1 MNAPVDVSFFA
12 RAAKPITSY
21 RKYWAQRFGTAKF
34 LPTSREEM
42 AALGWDSCDII
53 VVTGDAYVDHPSFG
67 MSVIGRVL
75 EAQGFRVGIIAQPDW
90 QSAEPFRALGKP
102 NLFWG
107 VTSGNMDSMINRY
120 TADRKIRSD
129 DAYTPGDVGGKRPD
143 RAAIVY
149 SQRCREAFPDV
160 PIVLGG
166 IEGSLRRIAHYDYWS
181 DKVRRSIVMDSKCDL
196 LLYGNAERAI
206 VEVAHRLAAREPVQ
220 QITDVRGTAFVRRE
234 TPEGWF
240 ELDSTE
246 VDQPG
251 RVDAHLNP
259 YLMVSEQAKAQGQT
273 CARED
278 EANAVAADA
287 NARAGQGA
295 AQAGS
300 TERFDAAQSVQ
311 AEPVE
316 ARAGASTC
324 SARTVVGAPTGD
336 AAPATSAAQATHA
349 VAQPI
354 HFIVNPA
361 VRLKAPAREKTVIR
375 LPSYEQVKADPI
387 LYAHANRV
395 LHLET
400 NPGNARALV
409 QAHGEGTT
417 ARDVWI
423 NPPPIPLTTAEMDYV
438 FDLPYA
444 RSPHPRYA
452 DEQGRHDG
460 ATKIPAWEMIRFS
473 VNIMRGCFGG
483 CTFCS
488 ITEHEGRIIQSRSE
502 DSIIREVEDIRDK
515 VEGFTGVISDLGG
528 PTANMYRLGC
538 RSPEIEA
545 ACRKPSCVYPG
556 ICPNLTTDH
565 GPLIQIYRR
574 ARALRGIKKILIGSG
589 LRYDLAVK
597 SPEYVKELVQHHV
610 GGYLKI
616 APEHTEEGPLSK
628 MMKPGIGSYDRF
640 KSMFEKYS
648 AEAGKKQYL
657 IPYFIAA
664 HPGTRDEDMMNLA
677 LWLKKNGFRADQ
689 VQTFYPSPMA
699 TATAMYHSGR
709 NTLTKVR
716 RTMRDEGEES
726 VDIVRGEKRRRLHKA
741 FLRYHDPNNWP
752 LLREALKAMGRADL
766 IGNGKHHL
774 IPTFQPATD
783 GGYQSARRKNSTP
796 APSASVPSSARRVG
810 AAPRPGTVLTQ
821 HTGLPP
827 RETGNRPMAGKGA
840 GKPGAPRSPAG
851 ALGGRAARRPR

>member
-12 RAAKPITSY
+12 RAAKPLTSY
-21 RKYWAQRFGTAKF
+21 RKYWAARFGTAKF
-34 LPTSREEM
+34 LPTTRAEM
-42 AALGWDSCDII
+42 DALGWDSCDII

-67 MSVIGRVL
+67 MAVIGRML

-90 QSAEPFRALGKP
+90 QSADPFKVLGRP
-102 NLFWG
+102 NLFFG
-107 VTSGNMDSMINRY
+107 VTAGNMDSMINRY
-120 TADRKIRSD
+120 TADRKVRSD
-129 DAYTPGDVGGKRPD
+129 DAYTPGDVGGRRPD

-149 SQRCREAFPDV
+149 SQRCKEAWSDV

-166 IEGSLRRIAHYDYWS
+166 IEGSLRRIAHYDYWQ
-181 DKVRRSIVMDSKCDL
+181 DKVRRSIVVDSKCDL

-206 VEVAHRLAAREPVQ
+206 VEIAHRLAAREPVH

-234 TPEGWF
+234 TPESWF
-240 ELDSTE
+240 EINSTS
-246 VDQPG
+246 VDEPG
-251 RVDAHLNP
+251 RVEAHVNP
-259 YLMVSEQAKAQGQT
+259 YLMVSEQAKANGAT
-273 CARED
+273 CAKED
-278 EANAVAADA
+278 EAQAVAA
-287 NARAGQGA
+287 A
-295 AQAGS
+295 AESAGS
-300 TERFDAAQSVQ
+300 
-311 AEPVE
+311 
-316 ARAGASTC
+316 
-324 SARTVVGAPTGD
+324 
-336 AAPATSAAQATHA
+336 
-349 VAQPI
+349 
-354 HFIVNPA
+354 VNPA
-361 VRLKAPAREKTVIR
+361 IKPLKFVPNPALQSRERIKVPPRDRSVIR
-375 LPSYEQVKADPI
+375 LPSYEQVRADPV

-423 NPPPIPLTTAEMDYV
+423 NPPPIPLTTAEMDHV

-452 DEQGRHDG
+452 DENGSHDG

-502 DSIIREVEDIRDK
+502 ESIIKEVEAIRDSVK
-515 VEGFTGVISDLGG
+515 GFTGTISDLGG
-528 PTANMYRLGC
+528 PTANMYRIGC
-538 RSPEIEA
+538 KSPEIES

-556 ICPNLTTDH
+556 ICPNLNTNHD
-565 GPLIQIYRR
+565 PLIKIYRR
-574 ARALRGIKKILIGSG
+574 ARALKGIKKILIGSG
-589 LRYDLAVK
+589 LRYDLAVQ

-616 APEHTEEGPLSK
+616 APEHTEQGPLTK
-628 MMKPGIGSYDRF
+628 MMKPGIGSYDKF
-640 KSMFEKYS
+640 KQMFEKYS

-664 HPGTRDEDMMNLA
+664 HPGTSDEDMMNLA
-677 LWLKKNGFRADQ
+677 IWLKKNGFRADQ

-699 TATAMYHSGR
+699 TATTMYHTNKNPLR
-709 NTLTKVR
+709 KITR
-716 RTMRDEGEES
+716 ES
-726 VDIVRGEKRRRLHKA
+726 ETVDIVRGDKRRRLHKA
-741 FLRYHDPNNWP
+741 FLRYHDANNWP
-752 LLREALKAMGRADL
+752 LLREALKSMGRADL

-774 IPTFQPATD
+774 IPTWQPLTD
-783 GGYQSARRKNSTP
+783 GSYQSARRKNSTVVAAKP
-796 APSASVPSSARRVG
+796 
-810 AAPRPGTVLTQ
+810 AAPVKGRILTQ

-827 RETGNRPMAGKGA
+827 RDTGA
-840 GKPGAPRSPAG
+840 GRARPAAAKPIRK
-851 ALGGRAARRPR
+851 GR

>member
-1 MNAPVDVSFFA
+1 MNAPIDVSFFP
-12 RAAKPITSY
+12 RAAKPLTSY
-21 RKYWAQRFGTAKF
+21 RPYWAKRFGTAPF
-34 LPTSREEM
+34 LPMSRAEM
-42 AALGWDSCDII
+42 DQLGWDSCDII
-53 VVTGDAYVDHPSFG
+53 LVTGDAYVDHPSFG
-67 MSVIGRVL
+67 MAVIGRVL

-90 QSAEPFRALGKP
+90 QSAEPFKVLGKP

-107 VTSGNMDSMINRY
+107 VTAGNMDSMINRY

-149 SQRCREAFPDV
+149 SQRCREAYKDV

-166 IEGSLRRIAHYDYWS
+166 IEGSLRRIAHYDYWTET
-181 DKVRRSIVMDSKCDL
+181 VRRSIVVDSKCDI
-196 LLYGNAERAI
+196 LLYGNAERAL
-206 VEVAHRLAAREPVQ
+206 VEVAHRIARKEPVE
-220 QITDVRGTAFVRRE
+220 QITDVRGTAFVRRQSGD
-234 TPEGWF
+234 GWF

-246 VDQPG
+246 VDLPG

-259 YLMVSEQAKAQGQT
+259 YLMVSEQAKAQGQS
-273 CARED
+273 CARDD
-278 EANAVAADA
+278 EAQASAEAQNAARSVDSTGIVAGAA
-287 NARAGQGA
+287 TGASQGA
-295 AQAGS
+295 FIQPLTFVANPALPSKGK
-300 TERFDAAQSVQ
+300 
-311 AEPVE
+311 P
-316 ARAGASTC
+316 ARD
-324 SARTVVGAPTGD
+324 RTVV
-336 AAPATSAAQATHA
+336 
-349 VAQPI
+349 
-354 HFIVNPA
+354 
-361 VRLKAPAREKTVIR
+361 R
-375 LPSYEQVKADPI
+375 LPSFEAIKADPV

-409 QAHGEGTT
+409 QAHGAGTA

-423 NPPPIPLTTAEMDYV
+423 NPPPIPLTTDEMDYV

-444 RSPHPRYA
+444 RSPHPAYA
-452 DEQGRHDG
+452 DENGSHDG

-473 VNIMRGCFGG
+473 INIMRGCFGG

-502 DSIIREVEDIRDK
+502 ESIIQEVEDIRDK
-515 VEGFTGVISDLGG
+515 VKGFTGVISDLGG

-556 ICPNLTTDH
+556 ICQNLTTNHD
-565 GPLIQIYRR
+565 PLIQIYRR
-574 ARALRGIKKILIGSG
+574 ARSLRGIKKILIGSG

-616 APEHTEEGPLSK
+616 APEHTEGGPLSK
-628 MMKPGIGSYDRF
+628 MMKPGIGTYDHF
-640 KSMFEKYS
+640 KQLFDQFS
-648 AEAGKKQYL
+648 AEAGKKQFL

-664 HPGTRDEDMMNLA
+664 HPGTSDEDMMNLA

-699 TATAMYHSGR
+699 TATAMYHSGL
-709 NTLTKVR
+709 NTLKGIH
-716 RTMRDEGEES
+716 RDE
-726 VDIVRGEKRRRLHKA
+726 RGEKVDVVRGDRRRRLHKA
-741 FLRYHDPNNWP
+741 FLRYHDPKNWP
-752 LLREALKAMGRADL
+752 LLREALKTMGRADL
-766 IGNGKHHL
+766 IGNGKQHL
-774 IPTFQPATD
+774 IPTFQPLTD
-783 GGYQSARRKNSTP
+783 DGYQSARRSNSTP
-796 APSASVPSSARRVG
+796 AGKRAGTARAVQG
-810 AAPRPGTVLTQ
+810 QTTATTARPVRGQILTQ

-827 RETGNRPMAGKGA
+827 RAGVKGA
-840 GKPGAPRSPAG
+840 GAAGKPTRKPQN
-851 ALGGRAARRPR
+851 GR